1 MKDKLA
7 RGEKWAQQVGID
19 TAQWESTTP
28 LESIKQVIEP
38 VFKNTDLIAQH
49 GPCKSFVKS
58 ELGSG
63 C

>member
-38 VFKNTDLIAQH
+38 VFKNTDLHTWDPFAQTEA
-49 GPCKSFVKS
+49 F
-58 ELGSG
+58 
-63 C
+63 